1 MKLFG
6 KIGILRFQNQF
17 EMELTAAEQEQYSR
31 HLLLDEVG
39 ITGQL
44 KLKQAKVLV
53 IGAGGLSCPVLQ
65 YLTAAGVGTIGIV
78 DDDTVAQ
85 SNLQRQ
91 ILYTHKDIGKSK
103 AEVAVNRLQELNP
116 YIQFKSYQTRL
127 KKDNALELLEPYDII
142 VDGTDNFPTR
152 YLINDTAV
160 LLNKPIVFGSIHRFD
175 GQVSVF
181 NFKNGPTYRCL
192 YPSPPKL
199 NEVPNCSEIGVLG
212 VLPGIIGTLQAN
224 EVLKIILGLGNILSG
239 KLLIFDALSMRQSI
253 YSFEKNTSHGII
265 SLEDDYQVCDGIPK
279 DAKEISFQ
287 EYKKQ
292 SSLYNVLDVR
302 TQAERDEFYIKS
314 IHIPLNEL
322 SERCDEIPYDKNLLV
337 FCKSGVR
344 SKLAIG
350 ILENKSFKRE
360 LLNLKGGL
368 KSFSQEEKR

>member
-6 KIGILRFQNQF
+6 KIGMQRFQNQF
-17 EMELTAAEQEQYSR
+17 EMELTAAEQKQYSR
-31 HLLLDEVG
+31 HLLLEEIGVA
-39 ITGQL
+39 GQL
-44 KLKQAKVLV
+44 KLKQAKVLI

-65 YLTAAGVGTIGIV
+65 YLSAAGVGRIGIV

-116 YIQFKSYQTRL
+116 YIQCSAYQSRL
-127 KKDNALELLEPYDII
+127 TKDNALELLEPYDII
-142 VDGTDNFPTR
+142 VDGTDNFASR
-152 YLINDTAV
+152 YLINDIAV
-160 LLNKPIVFGSIHRFD
+160 LLNKPIVFGSIHKFE

-181 NFKNGPTYRCL
+181 NFENGPTYRCL
-192 YPSPPKL
+192 YPTPPKL
-199 NEVPNCSEIGVLG
+199 NTVPNCSEIGVLG
-212 VLPGIIGTLQAN
+212 VLPGIIGSLQAN

-239 KLLIFDALSMRQSI
+239 QLLTFDALSMRQSI

-265 SLEDDYQVCDGIPK
+265 SLENDYEVCDNSKK
-279 DAKEISFQ
+279 DIREISFQ
-287 EYKKQ
+287 EYKEQ

-302 TQAERDEFYIKS
+302 NQTERDEYHIES

-322 SERCDEIPYDKNLLV
+322 SERCNEIPDNKNLLL

-350 ILENKSFKRE
+350 ILEENSFKRE
-360 LLNLKGGL
+360 LVNLKGGL
-368 KSFSQEEKR
+368 KSFSQEGKR

>member
-1 MKLFG
+1 MK
-6 KIGILRFQNQF
+6 RFQNQF
-17 EMELTAAEQEQYSR
+17 DMDLTAAEQEQYSR

-39 ITGQL
+39 IAGQL

-91 ILYTHKDIGKSK
+91 ILYTHKDIGQSK
-103 AEVAVNRLQELNP
+103 AEAAVKRLQELNP
-116 YIQFKSYQTRL
+116 YIQFNSYLTRL
-127 KKDNALELLEPYDII
+127 TKVNALEILEPWDII

-160 LLNKPIVFGSIHRFD
+160 LLNKPIVFGSIHKFD

-192 YPSPPKL
+192 YPRPPKR

-212 VLPGIIGTLQAN
+212 VLPGIIGSLQAN

-239 KLLIFDALSMRQSI
+239 KLLTFDALSMRQSI
-253 YSFEKNTSHGII
+253 YSSEKNTSNSIK
-265 SLEDDYQVCDGIPK
+265 SLEDEYEVCHNNKEDIR
-279 DAKEISFQ
+279 EISFQ
-287 EYKKQ
+287 EYKEQ

-302 TQAERDEFYIKS
+302 TQTERDEYHIES
-314 IHIPLNEL
+314 IHIPLNKL
-322 SERCDEIPYDKNLLV
+322 SERYNKIPDNKNLLV
-337 FCKSGVR
+337 YCKSGVR
-344 SKLAIG
+344 SKLAIE
-350 ILENKSFKRE
+350 ILEKNGFKGE
-360 LLNLKGGL
+360 LLNLSGGL

>member
-1 MKLFG
+1 
-6 KIGILRFQNQF
+6 
-17 EMELTAAEQEQYSR
+17 MELTAAEQEQYSR